1 MIAGIVGA
9 AAGAL
14 GGVLGGLGKNQA
26 LRRMRQAL
34 EARKV
39 ENQNWYDR
47 RYNEDATQR
56 ADAQRLLAMTEEQI
70 KARNRQSAGTRAVMG
85 GTEESV
91 AADKEAN
98 SKALSDTMS
107 QIAVT
112 GERRKDSIENT
123 YLNRKNSLNEQI
135 DALKAQKKSALD
147 IASDAVGG
155 AAKGF
160 SSFMQ
165 LGVGGKSGDK
175 DDNKEKDYSEKEAK
189 ELGYVDE

>member
-1 MIAGIVGA
+1 MLAGIVGA
-9 AAGAL
+9 AAGAM
-14 GGVLGGLGKNQA
+14 GGVLGGLGKNRA
-26 LRRMRQAL
+26 LRKMIQGL
-34 EARKV
+34 NERKV

-56 ADAQRLLAMTEEQI
+56 ADAQRLIANTEEQI

-91 AADKEAN
+91 AADKEMN

-107 QIAVT
+107 QIAVN

-135 DALKAQKKSALD
+135 DALKGQKKSAFD
-147 IASDAVGG
+147 IASDAIGG

-160 SSFMQ
+160 SSMMS
-165 LGVGGKSGDK
+165 LGVGGKSDDSGEYKGGKIPVDK
-175 DDNKEKDYSEKEAK
+175 AKD
-189 ELGYVDE
+189 LGIVDE